1 MYQVSYFLFFYIIEF
16 LTLSIL
22 LLILFFGGFFS
33 RTKEI
38 IAPKTT
44 LDLLIEQVKNSKND
58 KAVLDSIMHEF
69 YTHFYNISSKS
80 SNFNNWLKLI
90 QEITMLDYMSV
101 EQAAQ
106 FRDDLSKKNPSI
118 KQEIKQAIGISLKYR
133 EDNKKKRK

>member
-1 MYQVSYFLFFYIIEF
+1 MYQVSYFLLFYIIEI

-22 LLILFFGGFFS
+22 LLFLFFSNFFS
-33 RTKEI
+33 YTKEP

-44 LDLLIEQVKNSKND
+44 LDLLIDQIKNSNED
-58 KAVLDSIMHEF
+58 KEVLDSVMHEF

-80 SNFNNWLKLI
+80 SNFNTWLKLI
-90 QEITMLDYMSV
+90 QEITLLDYMSV